1 MIIVPLNGGLVQA
14 FSAKTLEPLWTS
26 EQIGSSS
33 SQALSPIAYSD
44 GYIYLGFWESETKD
58 AQFACF
64 SITDEDTTKQMKLN
78 THLGNSLKKVD
89 FTGQELMLVEAL
101 L

>member
-44 GYIYLGFWESETKD
+44 GYLSLIHIYK
-58 AQFACF
+58 CN
-64 SITDEDTTKQMKLN
+64 K
-78 THLGNSLKKVD
+78 
-89 FTGQELMLVEAL
+89 
-101 L
+101 